1 MDMSSLSA
9 QPPQGKPNT
18 LNDCLGPIGEKAI
31 TSWYMI
37 LSAVIILLIMSVG
50 TSTAFAQTSLPA
62 NDVLPSSMKPGTCWA
77 MTEKGLKIAQCS
89 PEAGTTVIVSLL
101 SLNAPRWFRL
111 RSEISANRSLPSTKC
126 QKMPKHSPRTSATRT
141 LRVDCLNSTNS
152 NTSKKLVSSRSGKEG

>member
-1 MDMSSLSA
+1 MATFLLSA
-9 QPPQGKPNT
+9 QPARGKRNMRKGWRWRT
-18 LNDCLGPIGEKAI
+18 GDKAI

-37 LSAVIILLIMSVG
+37 LSAVIILLITSLG

-111 RSEISANRSLPSTKC
+111 RSEISANRSLPSTRC
-126 QKMPKHSPRTSATRT
+126 QKTRRRLPQTSATKT
-141 LRVDCLNSTNS
+141 LRADCLNSTNS
-152 NTSKKLVSSRSGKEG
+152 NTSKKLAFSRSVKEG